1 MRVDLFLAAL
11 LLSLPPNIYGS
22 KEKKKLILELENR
35 HINNVSV
42 GMGFA
47 IEDNISDKIS
57 SAQKMKTKYR
67 REAAELS
74 DKNYIDYNDYN
85 DFPPCGDKRMY
96 VTRICYCGNITLSG
110 FTDLQEGD
118 QYCCVPPSK
127 SGQCKYSDNDPNYS
141 DVRCANGKVMHKI
154 L

>member
-42 GMGFA
+42 GMGSA

-57 SAQKMKTKYR
+57 SAQ
-67 REAAELS
+67 
-74 DKNYIDYNDYN
+74 
-85 DFPPCGDKRMY
+85 
-96 VTRICYCGNITLSG
+96 TRPKAY
-110 FTDLQEGD
+110 
-118 QYCCVPPSK
+118 
-127 SGQCKYSDNDPNYS
+127 
-141 DVRCANGKVMHKI
+141 
-154 L
+154 